1 MTRRTHSRGVAEW
14 LVLALAVAFAVS
26 SAQGQS
32 GRLQIAA
39 HGGFTLGLEDSPPYA
54 ALRGLSVS
62 ARPAERWRIG
72 MEYMDAN
79 MFGPYE
85 SNEER
90 AWMLTPVF
98 EYDFAA
104 SGRIRPFLSFGI
116 GLTQW
121 RALIPDFRGRESDEL
136 VYSWD
141 RQHGFN
147 LAGGLGVRIYIT
159 ERLYV
164 APEARIGLI
173 PFLRTSVAVGYSFF

>member
-1 MTRRTHSRGVAEW
+1 M
-14 LVLALAVAFAVS
+14 
-26 SAQGQS
+26 
-32 GRLQIAA
+32 
-39 HGGFTLGLEDSPPYA
+39 
-54 ALRGLSVS
+54 S

-72 MEYMDAN
+72 VEYMDAN
-79 MFGPYE
+79 MFGPHE
-85 SNEER
+85 SHEER

-98 EYDFAA
+98 EYDFAT

-121 RALIPDFRGRESDEL
+121 RALIPDFRSFGSDEL

-147 LAGGLGVRIYIT
+147 LAGGLGVRIHIT
-159 ERLYV
+159 ERLYL